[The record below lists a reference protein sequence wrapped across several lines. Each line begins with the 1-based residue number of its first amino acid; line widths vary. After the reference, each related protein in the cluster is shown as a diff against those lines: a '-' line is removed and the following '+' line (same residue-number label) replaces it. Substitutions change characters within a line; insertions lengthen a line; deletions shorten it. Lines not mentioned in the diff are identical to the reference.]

1 MTVDNEKYIRLEK
14 LLQEW
19 ADEDVIV
26 AFSGGVDSGLLLK
39 AACNAA
45 AGRGTDV
52 HAVTVMTRLHPRS
65 DLAAAKKVSQE
76 TGAIHHVL
84 EIDELD
90 EAGISYN
97 PVDRCYRCKKS
108 IFHKIAVLAEEL
120 GIRRILEG
128 TNEDDLHEY
137 RPGLK
142 ALTELGILS
151 PLAQCGITK
160 REVRELAAHY
170 GVSVAERPSS
180 PCLATRFP
188 YGTHITYDRLR
199 MIEEGEAL
207 IRKMGFYNVRLR
219 LHGGIARIEVDAE
232 DIPELARRREEA
244 TGQLRHLG
252 FSYITVDLEGFR
264 SGSMDEGLNGKIER
278 YDQGLM
284 TSVESKHFRG

>member
-1 MTVDNEKYIRLEK
+1 MDNEKYIRLER
-14 LLQEW
+14 LLREW

-65 DLAAAKKVSQE
+65 DLAAAKEVVQE

-84 EIDELD
+84 QIDELD
-90 EAGISYN
+90 EAGISNN
-97 PVDRCYRCKKS
+97 PVVRCYRCKKS
-108 IFHKIAVLAEEL
+108 IFHKITVLAEEL
-120 GIRRILEG
+120 GIHHILEG

-142 ALTELGILS
+142 ALTELGIFS

-188 YGTHITYDRLR
+188 YGTHITYDGIR
-199 MIEEGEAL
+199 MIEKGEAL
-207 IRKMGFYNVRLR
+207 IRKMGFYNVRIR
-219 LHGGIARIEVDAE
+219 LHGGSARIEVDAE

-264 SGSMDEGLNGKIER
+264 SGSMDEGLQKQGGEQ
-278 YDQGLM
+278 YDD
-284 TSVESKHFRG
+284 

>member
-1 MTVDNEKYIRLEK
+1 MTVDNEKYIRLER
-14 LLQEW
+14 LLREW

-65 DLAAAKKVSQE
+65 DLAAAKEVAQE

-90 EAGISYN
+90 EAGISNN
-97 PVDRCYRCKKS
+97 PVDRCYRCIKS
-108 IFHKIAVLAEEL
+108 IFHKITVLAEEL
-120 GIRRILEG
+120 GIRHILEG

-188 YGTHITYDRLR
+188 YGTHITYDGIR

-207 IRKMGFYNVRLR
+207 IRKMGFYNVRIR

-244 TGQLRHLG
+244 TGRLRHLG

-264 SGSMDEGLNGKIER
+264 SGSMDEGLQKQGGEQ
-278 YDQGLM
+278 YDD
-284 TSVESKHFRG
+284 

>member
-90 EAGISYN
+90 EAGISNN

-108 IFHKIAVLAEEL
+108 IFHKITVLAEEL

-188 YGTHITYDRLR
+188 YGTHITYDRIR

-207 IRKMGFYNVRLR
+207 IRTMGFYNVRLR

-264 SGSMDEGLNGKIER
+264 SGSMDEGLQKQRGEQ
-278 YDQGLM
+278 YDD
-284 TSVESKHFRG
+284 